1 VDVKVTSPAQRA
13 ARPSRSELVL
23 SGLASTVLSGAAA
36 RAADLLT
43 FVVPFEAGSSPE
55 LYARIVAPEMGK
67 LLGRTTI
74 VENKPGAGGNIA
86 AEYVARRPADGSTI
100 VVGTAAL
107 CEINPLVFDS
117 LHWSMKDF
125 TPLVKGVQA
134 PLVLVTHPSVP
145 AKTLDQLVIWAKA
158 KPGKLNYASYS
169 PGTPG
174 DFLGA
179 QLDQIFGLDLVAI
192 PYRGSASQVSA
203 LMAGDSPLG
212 FAQTQNSFGPIKSGA
227 LNAIAVTSPDRF
239 RLLPDTPTFR
249 ELDHPEF
256 TTDVWFA
263 GRDAGQHHPDHDCR
277 RHQGPGAAE
286 RARAAA
292 GTGLRSV
299 QRKRRRFRDIDRRG
313 RRALGR
319 ARQIDRVQ
327 SGALVSTAAARDARS
342 RRAAAGRGCAHTRL
356 PALQL
361 QKSRPSSR
369 RKRASTM
376 LCTSDAPSTR
386 RAARAA
392 R

>member
-1 VDVKVTSPAQRA
+1 MDVKVASTAQRA
-13 ARPSRSELVL
+13 VRPSRRELLL

-43 FVVPFEAGSSPE
+43 FVVPFEVGSSPD
-55 LYARIVAPEMGK
+55 LYVRIVAPEMGK
-67 LLGRTTI
+67 LLARTTI

-256 TTDVWFA
+256 TTVVWF
-263 GRDAGQHHPDHDCR
+263 GLLTQ
-277 RHQGPGAAE
+277 AATPSNIIHTMI
-286 RARAAA
+286 AA
-292 GTGLRSV
+292 GIKAQEQQNVREPLLAQGYDLSSE
-299 QRKRRRFRDIDRRG
+299 
-313 RRALGR
+313 
-319 ARQIDRVQ
+319 
-327 SGALVSTAAARDARS
+327 SGDAFATSIAAGAEHWAALVKLTGFKAA
-342 RRAAAGRGCAHTRL
+342 H
-356 PALQL
+356 
-361 QKSRPSSR
+361 
-369 RKRASTM
+369 
-376 LCTSDAPSTR
+376 
-386 RAARAA
+386 
-392 R
+392 